1 MNHII
6 LAGATHNPIETD
18 EESRLE
24 SRLMPLRYVRV
35 WAFILVSATVPAAFG
50 QIPPPQATVSASV
63 PASVSTKADPPTP
76 TRINTEADRQA
87 GLPLPGKLFTTREQR
102 DKLDRARRRGGMVE
116 EETIAPSEA
125 RRSVING
132 FVKRSD
138 GRDTVWVD
146 DAMKRDPRAEMVQQ
160 LEPNMVGANMAVRRF
175 TSAVEPKTPPAIIRR
190 STIRVNKQTR
200 KPPRKIAKPTLRK
213 MAVVK

>member
-6 LAGATHNPIETD
+6 LAGSTHNPIETD
-18 EESRLE
+18 EGSRLE

-35 WAFILVSATVPAAFG
+35 WAFILVSTTVPAAFG
-50 QIPPPQATVSASV
+50 QIPPPQATVS
-63 PASVSTKADPPTP
+63 VSTKADAPTL

>member
-1 MNHII
+1 MHHII
-6 LAGATHNPIETD
+6 LAGATHHPIEAD
-18 EESRLE
+18 GGSRLE
-24 SRLMPLRYVRV
+24 SRLMPLCCARV

-50 QIPPPQATVSASV
+50 QIPSPQAIGSAPVSASV
-63 PASVSTKADPPTP
+63 PTKADAPTP
-76 TRINTEADRQA
+76 TRINAEADRQA

-146 DAMKRDPRAEMVQQ
+146 DAMRRDPRAEMVQQ
-160 LEPNMVGANMAVRRF
+160 LEPNMVGGVAGGTIRLAASSPLITLRGSSTVNSGR
-175 TSAVEPKTPPAIIRR
+175 TSAKNRKSHKRTARLLKMPKL
-190 STIRVNKQTR
+190 K
-200 KPPRKIAKPTLRK
+200 
-213 MAVVK
+213 

>member
-6 LAGATHNPIETD
+6 LAGSTHNPIETD
-18 EESRLE
+18 EGSRLE

-63 PASVSTKADPPTP
+63 PASVSTKADAPTP

-146 DAMKRDPRAEMVQQ
+146 DAMRRDPRAEMVQQ
-160 LEPNMVGANMAVRRF
+160 LEPNMVGG
-175 TSAVEPKTPPAIIRR
+175 
-190 STIRVNKQTR
+190 QTR
-200 KPPRKIAKPTLRK
+200 GIVSVATRAAPRRASVVSSVVQNRQVVKKARHKRKIRSPLGN
-213 MAVVK
+213 VKK

>member
-18 EESRLE
+18 GGSCLE
-24 SRLMPLRYVRV
+24 SRLMPLRCVRV
-35 WAFILVSATVPAAFG
+35 WALILVSATVPAAFG
-50 QIPPPQATVSASV
+50 QIPPPQATGSAAV
-63 PASVSTKADPPTP
+63 PASVPTKADAPAPA
-76 TRINTEADRQA
+76 RINTEADRQA

-146 DAMKRDPRAEMVQQ
+146 DAMRRDPRAEMVQQ
-160 LEPNMVGANMAVRRF
+160 LEPNMVGGVSGGSIRIATSKPLITVRESSTVNSGR
-175 TSAVEPKTPPAIIRR
+175 TSAKNRKSHKRKARLLKMPKL
-190 STIRVNKQTR
+190 K
-200 KPPRKIAKPTLRK
+200 
-213 MAVVK
+213 

>member
-35 WAFILVSATVPAAFG
+35 WAFILVSTTVPAAFG
-50 QIPPPQATVSASV
+50 QIPPPQATVS
-63 PASVSTKADPPTP
+63 VSTKADAPTP

-160 LEPNMVGANMAVRRF
+160 LEPNMVGGVSGGSIRIASIAPVASNTVSVETYRKTVSKRRARKVRSKSVRR
-175 TSAVEPKTPPAIIRR
+175 
-190 STIRVNKQTR
+190 
-200 KPPRKIAKPTLRK
+200 L
-213 MAVVK
+213 